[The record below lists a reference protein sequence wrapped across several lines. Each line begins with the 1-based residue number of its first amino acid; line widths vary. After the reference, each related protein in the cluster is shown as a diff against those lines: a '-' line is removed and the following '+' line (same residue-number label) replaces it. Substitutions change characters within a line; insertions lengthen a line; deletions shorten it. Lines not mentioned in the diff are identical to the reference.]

1 MVISKSTFNIL
12 SYGSLILVSLFIVLI
27 YTRIAPRETFLYLL
41 VLSIILLIG
50 RIFLR
55 IYFIKQNKNNN
66 GG

>member
-50 RIFLR
+50 RILLR